1 MNSTILTVKDL
12 SVSFIHQKRE
22 TQVVDS
28 ISFELEKGKTLGVV
42 GESGSGK
49 SITANAI
56 MGFIPFMGGTIT
68 SGEILYQ
75 GQDLLT
81 FSQKEY
87 RSVRGGKIGMIFQD
101 PMTALNPLL
110 KVGEQVGEVLLQH
123 KKGLSKAEVKQ
134 AVITFFDE
142 VEIPF
147 PEQRYDEYPHQL
159 SGGMRQ
165 RVVIAIAMI
174 GEPDIIIADEPTT
187 ALDVTVQLQILKL
200 IRKLQLDKG
209 VGVVFISH
217 SLDVIREVADDVMV
231 MYAGNILEKA
241 PVEAIFENPQHPYTK
256 ALLSSIPYLE
266 KPVERLPTITDMIP
280 ALKNISAYERAIT
293 IDPKDIIAINDTH
306 MIHNFHND
314 KRFADVRC

>member
-1 MNSTILTVKDL
+1 MSSTILTVKDL

-68 SGEILYQ
+68 SGEIRYQ
-75 GQDLLT
+75 GQNLLT

-110 KVGEQVGEVLLQH
+110 KVGDQVAEVLLQH
-123 KKGLSKAEVKQ
+123 KKGLSKSEVKQ

-142 VEIPF
+142 VEIPY
-147 PEQRYDEYPHQL
+147 PEKRYDEYPHQL

-200 IRKLQLDKG
+200 IRKLQQEKG
-209 VGVVFISH
+209 VGVIFISH

-241 PVEAIFENPQHPYTK
+241 PVHEIFENPQHPYTK

-266 KPVERLPTITDMIP
+266 KPVKRLPTITDMIP
-280 ALKNISAYERAIT
+280 GLKNISAYERTVT
-293 IDPKDIIAINDTH
+293 IDPKDVISINDSH
-306 MIHNFHND
+306 VIHNFHND
-314 KRFADVRC
+314 TRFADVRS